1 MKPSLPA
8 LLLAL
13 GVLCL
18 TGCAGTSVKQT
29 WKAPGYQG
37 GPVQKIAV
45 VAVEERGLV
54 RLNLERRFVRDLS
67 AEGQAV
73 MPTYETLSLP
83 EIKADKAGAAARLR
97 ASGATAVLIVRL
109 VDQATYSHE
118 VRAVPERWVPTV
130 TGFGTYGW
138 YDYATV
144 SFVDMSTSWG
154 SFTQKAYLDTSLFDL
169 QSGHRLWSALTVTT
183 VKDDTD
189 RLAEADSLVA
199 KIVQAMRH
207 DGVVR

>member
-1 MKPSLPA
+1 MKPLLPA
-8 LLLAL
+8 LLLTL

-29 WKAPGYQG
+29 WKAPGYRG

-67 AEGQAV
+67 GQGQAIF
-73 MPTYETLSLP
+73 PTYETLTLP
-83 EIKADKAGAAARLR
+83 EIKADKMAAAARLR
-97 ASGATAVLIVRL
+97 AAGATAVLILRL

-130 TGFGTYGW
+130 SGFGTYGW
-138 YDYATV
+138 HDYASV
-144 SFVDMSTSWG
+144 SFMDMSSSWG
-154 SFTQKAYLDTSLFDL
+154 SVTQKAYLDTSLFDL
-169 QSGHRLWSALTVTT
+169 QSGQRLWSALTVTT

-189 RLAEADSLVA
+189 RLAEADALVG
-199 KIVQAMRH
+199 KIVQAMRQ